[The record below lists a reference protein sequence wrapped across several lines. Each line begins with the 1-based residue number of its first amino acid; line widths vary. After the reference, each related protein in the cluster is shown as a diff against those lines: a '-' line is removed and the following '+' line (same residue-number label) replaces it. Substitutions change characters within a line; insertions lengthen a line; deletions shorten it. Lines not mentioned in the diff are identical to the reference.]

1 MYAVGEDGLLNYIG
15 EEWTRGN
22 YPRSFSLDPTGSYL
36 YCCNQRADNVAMF
49 HVDKQSGKLHFSGHF
64 TAVGNPSHVVFVDF
78 ASP

>member
-1 MYAVGEDGLLNYIG
+1 
-15 EEWTRGN
+15 
-22 YPRSFSLDPTGSYL
+22 
-36 YCCNQRADNVAMF
+36 MF